1 MNKKFLKLMSLA
13 LVVMMMS
20 VALVACGNNDDKD
33 NNDGAL
39 TEEEYKAKVQEISET
54 MSNMQTTMNEKMATI
69 DPTDEEA
76 VDALFEEIKAPFVE
90 FASLKAPAKYEA
102 AQAKFKSGCEA
113 MIEFIDTAKAIS
125 KDPASADQSKL
136 TDLLT
141 TAMTDIVE
149 GAQLAEEADAK

>member
-20 VALVACGNNDDKD
+20 VALVACGGGDDKKD
-33 NNDGAL
+33 DGAL
-39 TEEEYKAKVQEISET
+39 TEEEYIAKVQEISTT
-54 MSNMQTTMNEKMATI
+54 MSNMQTTINEKMATI

-90 FASLKAPAKYEA
+90 FAALKAPAKYEA

-113 MIEFIDTAKAIS
+113 MVEFIDTAKALS
-125 KDPASADQSKL
+125 KDPASADANKL
-136 TDLLT
+136 QDLLT
-141 TAMTDIVE
+141 TAMTDIME

>member
-20 VALVACGNNDDKD
+20 VALVACGGGDDNKD
-33 NNDGAL
+33 NDGAL
-39 TEEEYKAKVQEISET
+39 TEEEYKAKVQEISTT
-54 MSNMQTTMNEKMATI
+54 MSNMQTTINEKMATI
-69 DPTDEEA
+69 DPTDEKA

-113 MIEFIDTAKAIS
+113 MIEFIDTAKALS
-125 KDPASADQSKL
+125 KDPASADANKL
-136 TDLLT
+136 QELLT
-141 TAMTDIVE
+141 TAMTDIME
-149 GAQLAEEADAK
+149 GAQLAEQADAK

>member
-1 MNKKFLKLMSLA
+1 
-13 LVVMMMS
+13 MS
-20 VALVACGNNDDKD
+20 VALVACGGGDDKKGD
-33 NNDGAL
+33 DGAL
-39 TEEEYKAKVQEISET
+39 TEEEYIAKVQEISTT
-54 MSNMQTTMNEKMATI
+54 MSNMQNTINEKMATI